1 MAERARPRQ
10 KRPTVFGIRF
20 LRALWRL
27 LRVYWS
33 SADAV
38 PGLALLVASI
48 ALELATVW
56 TNVLLSDGQRR
67 IFDALELKS
76 SDKFFSAI
84 AFFLTAALVFVFAST
99 YRIFLRQTLEMRW
112 RRGLTAHFIER
123 WIGARAFIQAK
134 LHADDI
140 DNPDQRI
147 QEDVRDFV
155 ASALG
160 LSLSLLS
167 AVATLISFGGILWR
181 ESSDWPIRLAGNE
194 FQIPGFMMWVAV
206 VYAVFSMWITHV
218 VGRRLVPINFDR
230 LRLEADFRYGLIRFR
245 DNIEAVVLSR
255 GESVER
261 LNALTRF
268 RRVIGNWWQLIRA
281 QRNLSLL
288 TSGVGHANDVV
299 PVLVAAPA
307 YFAHLITL
315 GSIAQIR
322 IAYGQVSGSLI
333 WFVNAYQEIARWRAN
348 IERLSAFA
356 DVMDATERE
365 AAAVR
370 IEVVTGADST
380 LRLEDLRLESPDGTA
395 ILEGARAIVAQGDRI
410 AVTGASGSGKTILLR
425 AIAGIWPFG
434 AGRVELPVRD
444 RLLFV
449 PERPYVPQGSLR
461 AALSFPAPEGTFS
474 DEKLGEM
481 LRLLG
486 LRSLE
491 RRLDDVESWD
501 QVLSDHEK
509 QRVALVRVLLHEP
522 EWLFLDK
529 ATSALDE
536 ATEKR
541 VYELLSER
549 LPNTTV
555 ITAAHRPAVVG
566 YHARRWTI
574 APSESGP
581 ASLEAA

>member
-1 MAERARPRQ
+1 
-10 KRPTVFGIRF
+10 
-20 LRALWRL
+20 
-27 LRVYWS
+27 
-33 SADAV
+33 
-38 PGLALLVASI
+38 
-48 ALELATVW
+48 
-56 TNVLLSDGQRR
+56 
-67 IFDALELKS
+67 
-76 SDKFFSAI
+76 
-84 AFFLTAALVFVFAST
+84 
-99 YRIFLRQTLEMRW
+99 
-112 RRGLTAHFIER
+112 
-123 WIGARAFIQAK
+123 
-134 LHADDI
+134 
-140 DNPDQRI
+140 
-147 QEDVRDFV
+147 
-155 ASALG
+155 
-160 LSLSLLS
+160 
-167 AVATLISFGGILWR
+167 
-181 ESSDWPIRLAGNE
+181 
-194 FQIPGFMMWVAV
+194 
-206 VYAVFSMWITHV
+206 
-218 VGRRLVPINFDR
+218 
-230 LRLEADFRYGLIRFR
+230 
-245 DNIEAVVLSR
+245 
-255 GESVER
+255 
-261 LNALTRF
+261 
-268 RRVIGNWWQLIRA
+268 
-281 QRNLSLL
+281 
-288 TSGVGHANDVV
+288 
-299 PVLVAAPA
+299 VLVAAPA

-333 WFVNAYQEIARWRAN
+333 WFVNAYQETARWRAN

-380 LRLEDLRLESPDGTA
+380 LRLEDLRLESPDGTT

-474 DEKLGEM
+474 DEKLVEM

>member
-1 MAERARPRQ
+1 MAELSRPRAN
-10 KRPTVFGIRF
+10 RPSIYGLRF

-27 LRVYWS
+27 LRVYWTS
-33 SADAV
+33 GDAL
-38 PGLALLVASI
+38 PGTALLLGSI
-48 ALELATVW
+48 ALELLTVLA
-56 TNVLLSDGQRR
+56 NVYLSDAQKG
-67 IFDALELKS
+67 IFDALELKAA
-76 SDKFFSAI
+76 D
-84 AFFLTAALVFVFAST
+84 AFFAAIGLFLGWTVIFVFAST

-112 RRGLTAHFIER
+112 RRGLTAHYIER
-123 WIGARAFIQAK
+123 WIGATAFVQAK
-134 LHADDI
+134 LHADEI

-160 LSLSLLS
+160 LSLSLLA
-167 AVATLISFGGILWR
+167 AVATLVSFGGLLWR
-181 ESSDWPIRLAGNE
+181 ESSDWPIRLSGRE
-194 FQIPGFMMWVAV
+194 FEIPGFMMWVAV
-206 VYAVFSMWITHV
+206 LYAVFSMWLTHV
-218 VGRRLVPINFDR
+218 VGRRLVPLNFDR
-230 LRLEADFRYGLIRFR
+230 LRLEADFRYGLVRFR
-245 DNIEAVVLSR
+245 DNVEAVVLSR

-261 LNALTRF
+261 QSSLTRF
-268 RRVIGNWWQLIRA
+268 RHVIANWWQLIRA
-281 QRNLSLL
+281 QRNLSVL
-288 TSGVGHANDVV
+288 TTGVGHANDVV

-322 IAYGQVSGSLI
+322 IAYAQVSGALI

-348 IERLSAFA
+348 IERLAAFA
-356 DVMDATERE
+356 EVMDETERE
-365 AAAVR
+365 AAQPR
-370 IEVVTGADST
+370 IQVVTGTASV

-395 ILEGARAIVAQGDRI
+395 LIEGARASVAPGDRI

-434 AGRVELPVRD
+434 SGRVELPVRD

-449 PERPYVPQGSLR
+449 PERAYVPQGSLR

-474 DEKLGEM
+474 DEQIVEM
-481 LRLLG
+481 LGLLG
-486 LRSLE
+486 LRNLE
-491 RRLDDVESWD
+491 RRLDDAQPWD

-509 QRVALVRVLLHEP
+509 QRVALIRVLLHEP

-536 ATEKR
+536 ATERR
-541 VYELLSER
+541 VYELLAER

-574 APSESGP
+574 APRESGP
-581 ASLEAA
+581 ARLEAA